1 MVYYVSPGNKLLTY
15 FVNQFFNNLANNK
28 EKVKILS

>member
-1 MVYYVSPGNKLLTY
+1 MFYYVSSGNKLTY
-15 FVNQFFNNLANNK
+15 FANQFFNNLANNK